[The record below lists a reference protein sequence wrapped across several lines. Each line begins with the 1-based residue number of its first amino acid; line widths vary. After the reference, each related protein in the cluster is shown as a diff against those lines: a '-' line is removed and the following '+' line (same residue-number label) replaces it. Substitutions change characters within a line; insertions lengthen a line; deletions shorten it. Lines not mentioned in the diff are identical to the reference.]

1 MIGITSND
9 IIKPEHLSKFFWK
22 QIKKYY
28 RRMKHEWCYNDYEVN
43 NMLVS
48 AEQQSIEPCYLSSKE
63 LDEEYVVELNNCDGS
78 PLRVTNLEKTIIEW
92 R

>member
-1 MIGITSND
+1 
-9 IIKPEHLSKFFWK
+9 
-22 QIKKYY
+22 
-28 RRMKHEWCYNDYEVN
+28 
-43 NMLVS
+43 MLVS
-48 AEQQSIEPCYLSSKE
+48 AEQQSIKPCYLSSKE